1 MIVFAPTHW
10 NLASIYQQVQLM
22 GVELGQDYRWSF
34 CHPRGSWAVEFT
46 DVNIEM
52 FYAVKLAFWAE
63 GITWIKNAG

>member
-34 CHPRGSWAVEFT
+34 CHARASLAVEFADT
-46 DVNIEM
+46 NLEM
-52 FYAVKLAFWAE
+52 FYAVKLAFLSE
-63 GITWIKNAG
+63 GITWTKTAG